1 LFCCDEL
8 NHGKFEMPL
17 IVVMDDDASTR
28 VLVTGVLRKEGFDVL
43 AAEDG
48 EDGMALIREHKPAL
62 VVSDV
67 QMPRLDGFGV
77 LEAVR
82 ADHNIATTPII
93 LLTSLQDRTNMRQG
107 MTTGA
112 DDYLTKPFTP
122 HELCD
127 AVNAQLSKLERAQAA
142 QAQVVDRALVSALAE
157 QQTKIGRLYERRMA
171 KVLSEQWP
179 ESGQFD
185 SSERHQ
191 SATVLYADMREYTQ
205 WTQRLST
212 NELGE
217 VVTQFY
223 SSVGDTVHLFGARHM
238 QFVGDGM
245 LCVFV
250 ESGDTRSVNHALRAV
265 KAALGLLDGCQRLD
279 AFVKQKF
286 GERGLPAFSLN
297 IALHSGPV
305 TFTKLDGLFAGG
317 SQATPVGEAV
327 SAALKFFQG
336 VQPPPWSIA
345 ASVQTHILLSHAV
358 RIGRRAMVS
367 IPGRQGAVD
376 AVEIVSLQS

>member
-1 LFCCDEL
+1 
-8 NHGKFEMPL
+8 MPL

-28 VLVTGVLRKEGFDVL
+28 VLVAGVLRKEGYDVL

-48 EDGMALIREHKPAL
+48 ALGLALIREHKPDL

-67 QMPRLDGFGV
+67 QMPNLDGFGV

-82 ADHNIATTPII
+82 ADEAITTTPII
-93 LLTSLQDRTNMRQG
+93 LLTSLQDRAHMRLG

-112 DDYLTKPFTP
+112 DDYLTKPFAP
-122 HELCD
+122 QELRD
-127 AVNAQLSKLERAQAA
+127 AVNAQLSKLVRAEAV
-142 QAQVVDRALVSALAE
+142 QAQIVDRAVITALAE
-157 QQTKIGRLYERRMA
+157 QQDKIGRLYEKRMA
-171 KVLSEQWP
+171 KELSEQWP
-179 ESGQFD
+179 DSSQFE
-185 SSERHQ
+185 SSERHN
-191 SATVLYADMREYTQ
+191 SATVLYADMREYSQ

-217 VVTQFY
+217 VITQFY

-250 ESGDTRSVNHALRAV
+250 ESGDSTSVNHALRAV
-265 KAALGLLDGCQRLD
+265 KAALGLLDGCKRLD
-279 AFVKQKF
+279 AFVKQRF

-297 IALHSGPV
+297 MALHSGPV
-305 TFTKLDGLFAGG
+305 TFTKLDGMFASG

-327 SAALKFFQG
+327 STALKFFQG
-336 VQPPPWSIA
+336 VQPPPWDIA
-345 ASVQTHILLSHAV
+345 ATVQTNILLNHAA
-358 RIGRRAMVS
+358 RIGRRTMVTV
-367 IPGRQGAVD
+367 PGRQGAVD
-376 AVEIVSLQS
+376 AVEIVSLHS